1 MAKTIFDTLSHSV
14 RRSLQ
19 SSHHKYDDDQEFRPS
34 SFVAEFTQEVPDPDP
49 SLSLLK
55 TFYGY
60 KNYGGQKLTQNA
72 DDLQIAVWP
81 LPQAVGG
88 HQVLSDQSSCPFKAF
103 AKHRLNA
110 SPLCRFEIGISSAE
124 RGTALHH
131 ALDHLFDKLQ
141 TKEASQSLGHDERA
155 SLCYSAADI
164 AAVGYLRRVKKAL
177 MMPTFLQIEKERTAE
192 LLIKFLKDAN
202 GEAGR
207 LPYSIEE
214 KEKSIIGHLATCSLA
229 ISLIVW
235 TNWTM
240 RHWP

>member
-1 MAKTIFDTLSHSV
+1 
-14 RRSLQ
+14 
-19 SSHHKYDDDQEFRPS
+19 
-34 SFVAEFTQEVPDPDP
+34 
-49 SLSLLK
+49 
-55 TFYGY
+55 
-60 KNYGGQKLTQNA
+60 
-72 DDLQIAVWP
+72 
-81 LPQAVGG
+81 
-88 HQVLSDQSSCPFKAF
+88 
-103 AKHRLNA
+103 
-110 SPLCRFEIGISSAE
+110 
-124 RGTALHH
+124 
-131 ALDHLFDKLQ
+131 
-141 TKEASQSLGHDERA
+141 
-155 SLCYSAADI
+155 
-164 AAVGYLRRVKKAL
+164 